1 MFSTTGCKVELG
13 VLMDESG
20 SISDDDF
27 RREKN
32 FVAELA
38 KGFSNFGP
46 NGVQMGVVSYSTY
59 ANVDIKLKAYSNKAD
74 FMKAV
79 DRIKHRGQT
88 ELLHRNKIVSKYR
101 HYLKWC

>member
-1 MFSTTGCKVELG
+1 
-13 VLMDESG
+13 MDESG
-20 SISDDDF
+20 SISDEDF

-46 NGVQMGVVSYSTY
+46 NGVQMGVVSYSTN
-59 ANVDIKLKAYSNKAD
+59 ANVDIKLKAYSNTAD

-88 ELLHRNKIVSKYR
+88 ELLSYCTVTTMYLKYR
-101 HYLKWC
+101 YHL